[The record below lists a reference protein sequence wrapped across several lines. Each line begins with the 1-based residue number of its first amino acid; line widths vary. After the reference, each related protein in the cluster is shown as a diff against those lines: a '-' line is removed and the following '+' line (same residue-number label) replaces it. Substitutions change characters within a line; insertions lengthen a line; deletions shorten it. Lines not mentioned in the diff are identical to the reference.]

1 MNAQLAI
8 NFATT
13 APYARGSSTSK
24 AAAKAVEP
32 RMGTQKYNIL
42 QDLKQCGATGATD
55 EQIALALDLK
65 GDTVRP
71 RRGALHAAYAI
82 RKSGT
87 RKTLS
92 GRDADVW
99 VAV

>member
-1 MNAQLAI
+1 MQLAI
-8 NFATT
+8 DFQSYT
-13 APYARGSSTSK
+13 APYARRSATSK

-32 RMGTQKYNIL
+32 RIGTQIAKVLGYIKL
-42 QDLKQCGATGATD
+42 CAEAGATD
-55 EQIALALDLK
+55 DEIER
-65 GDTVRP
+65 GTHMGGSTVRP
-71 RRGALHAAYAI
+71 RRGELAMRGLI
-82 RKSGT
+82 QKSGT